1 MAAKTIICFDLD
13 GTLAD
18 TTEAHVKSF
27 QAAFEKNHLA
37 YKTSSEIVAKFGLTA
52 EDIVKELF
60 PKISKR
66 KLPKVVED
74 KIEIF
79 VQSDFNL
86 TRPILGVADALQE
99 LKKTHKLA
107 LVSNAIHEEII
118 AILKKAGIKPA
129 IFDVIL
135 GSHEMDHKPE
145 PQIVKNVEKAV
156 GGKVEYFVGDTIYDV
171 KTGKA
176 AKVKTIAVLSGIH
189 DIKKLGSENPTI
201 IIKSVALLPEML
213 KGEL

>member
-18 TTEAHVKSF
+18 TTEAHAASF
-27 QAAFEKNHLA
+27 QKAFEKNHLA

-52 EDIVKELF
+52 EDIVKDLF

-86 TRPILGVADALQE
+86 TKPILGVADALQE

-118 AILKKAGIKPA
+118 AILKKAGIKPT

>member
-27 QAAFEKNHLA
+27 QDAFRKNHLA
-37 YKTSSEIVAKFGLTA
+37 YKTSAEIVAKFGLTA

-66 KLPKVVED
+66 KLPSVIKD
-74 KIEIF
+74 KIENF
-79 VQSDFNL
+79 TASDYKL
-86 TRPILGVADALQE
+86 TKHFPGVAEALQE
-99 LKKTHKLA
+99 LKKDYALA
-107 LVSNAIHEEII
+107 LVSNARHDEILV
-118 AILKKAGIKPA
+118 ILRKASIRA
-129 IFDVIL
+129 SIFDAIL

-145 PQIVKNVEKAV
+145 PQIVKNVERAI
-156 GGKVEYFVGDTIYDV
+156 GSKVEFFVGDTIYDI

-176 AKVKTIAVLSGIH
+176 ANIKTVAVLTGVH
-189 DIKKLGSENPTI
+189 DIKKLGAENPTS
-201 IIKSVALLPEML
+201 IIKSVALLPDVL